1 MQNYNLNWHHLVYCP
16 SEKEDEGLAESH
28 SALSSSP
35 KS

>member
-1 MQNYNLNWHHLVYCP
+1 MQNYNLNRHHLVYCP

-35 KS
+35 